1 MGLPSIN
8 IVFQTVADNSIKMSQ
23 KGVVGMILQD
33 PIVEGAFTITKV
45 SDMDT
50 RFSEE
55 NKLYIE
61 RAFTG
66 YINQPRSLV
75 IYAIK
80 VTGEPEE
87 QFPSLKA
94 GLDYMATQ
102 QIDYLVGPYTTNETQ
117 ATEIKTWIL
126 ERRKENTTPK
136 AILPKLAADSEAI
149 INFST
154 DAITVGEKTYQ
165 ANAFCSRIAGLIAGT
180 PMTISCT
187 YAPLTEVSNIERKIK
202 VIWTLQLIME
212 NSFLCMTAKK

>member
-1 MGLPSIN
+1 
-8 IVFQTVADNSIKMSQ
+8 
-23 KGVVGMILQD
+23 MILQD

-126 ERRKENTTPK
+126 ERRKKIPHRKQFCQNWQLTVK
-136 AILPKLAADSEAI
+136 RLLIFLPMLLLLVK
-149 INFST
+149 
-154 DAITVGEKTYQ
+154 KTYQ

-187 YAPLTEVSNIERKIK
+187 YAPLTEVSNIERK
-202 VIWTLQLIME
+202 
-212 NSFLCMTAKK
+212 KKK

>member
-1 MGLPSIN
+1 M
-8 IVFQTVADNSIKMSQ
+8 
-23 KGVVGMILQD
+23 QD

-87 QFPSLKA
+87 QF
-94 GLDYMATQ
+94 Q
-102 QIDYLVGPYTTNETQ
+102 V
-117 ATEIKTWIL
+117 
-126 ERRKENTTPK
+126 
-136 AILPKLAADSEAI
+136 
-149 INFST
+149 
-154 DAITVGEKTYQ
+154 
-165 ANAFCSRIAGLIAGT
+165 
-180 PMTISCT
+180 
-187 YAPLTEVSNIERKIK
+187 
-202 VIWTLQLIME
+202 
-212 NSFLCMTAKK
+212 

>member
-33 PIVEGAFTITKV
+33 LIVEGAFTITKV

-102 QIDYLVGPYTTNETQ
+102 QIDYLVGPYTTNETHGFWK
-117 ATEIKTWIL
+117 EEKKIPH
-126 ERRKENTTPK
+126 RKQFCQNWQLTVK
-136 AILPKLAADSEAI
+136 RLLIFLPMLLLL
-149 INFST
+149 
-154 DAITVGEKTYQ
+154 V
-165 ANAFCSRIAGLIAGT
+165 
-180 PMTISCT
+180 
-187 YAPLTEVSNIERKIK
+187 
-202 VIWTLQLIME
+202 
-212 NSFLCMTAKK
+212 KKHIRQMHFAVVLPV

>member
-126 ERRKENTTPK
+126 ERRNHTE
-136 AILPKLAADSEAI
+136 S
-149 INFST
+149 NF
-154 DAITVGEKTYQ
+154 A
-165 ANAFCSRIAGLIAGT
+165 
-180 PMTISCT
+180 
-187 YAPLTEVSNIERKIK
+187 KIG
-202 VIWTLQLIME
+202 
-212 NSFLCMTAKK
+212 S

>member
-102 QIDYLVGPYTTNETQ
+102 QIDYWLDHIPQMKHKQQKSKHGFWKEEKKIPHRKQFCQNWQLTVKRLLIFLPMLLLLVKKHIRQ
-117 ATEIKTWIL
+117 MHFAVV
-126 ERRKENTTPK
+126 
-136 AILPKLAADSEAI
+136 LP
-149 INFST
+149 
-154 DAITVGEKTYQ
+154 V
-165 ANAFCSRIAGLIAGT
+165 
-180 PMTISCT
+180 
-187 YAPLTEVSNIERKIK
+187 
-202 VIWTLQLIME
+202 
-212 NSFLCMTAKK
+212 